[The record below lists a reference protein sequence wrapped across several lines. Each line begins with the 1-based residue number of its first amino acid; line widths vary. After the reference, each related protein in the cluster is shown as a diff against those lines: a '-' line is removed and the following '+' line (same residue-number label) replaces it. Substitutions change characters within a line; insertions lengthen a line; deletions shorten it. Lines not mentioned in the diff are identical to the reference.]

1 MPGHVP
7 IVQPLPRYEVLREA
21 AERYPDLDPSSCYA
35 FLHLLRTG
43 DELLTLDAEF
53 LNRLG
58 TRQGR
63 FNLMM
68 IVAHCAH
75 TLPAAADLAEC
86 TGVSRAT
93 VTGLLDG
100 LERDGLIERQ
110 SDPEDRRMVR
120 IKLTARGQDLLD
132 RVRPA
137 YFRWL
142 ARILEPLDES
152 ECGQL
157 AYLLQKIRAQMAILS
172 AELQEQAAAPVQL

>member
-1 MPGHVP
+1 MPGQIPFVKD
-7 IVQPLPRYEVLREA
+7 LPRYEVLREA
-21 AERYPDLDPSSCYA
+21 AERYPELDPSSCYA

-53 LNRLG
+53 LGQLG

-75 TLPAAADLAEC
+75 KLPAAADLADC

-100 LERDGLIERQ
+100 LEREGLIERH
-110 SDPEDRRMVR
+110 SDPTDRRMVR
-120 IKLTARGQDLLD
+120 IKLTRSGEALLE

-142 ARILEPLDES
+142 TRILEPLNES
-152 ECGQL
+152 ERQQL
-157 AYLLQKIRAQMAILS
+157 VHLLQK
-172 AELQEQAAAPVQL
+172 